1 MVPLPDPV
9 PLPPLSL
16 CPVAAAAWEGGSSV
30 GSESWCFFGE
40 LWGRFAIQD
49 IAESPDCRSIGR
61 RGGGRW
67 ALGLLY
73 LDKSS
78 CLTLPPFWDCCGP
91 VGYTTAGKA
100 LSVPPALALAGA
112 PGASHPK
119 FLQDQSPGL
128 ISTSCSFARAQVL
141 SPQPSSPSPPCPG
154 FSQLFLAQ
162 LGPGSPVLC
171 QSQHGPSCGPVV
183 TVPSSHGQ
191 VGNK

>member
-1 MVPLPDPV
+1 MGGWL
-9 PLPPLSL
+9 L
-16 CPVAAAAWEGGSSV
+16 CGIRELVL
-30 GSESWCFFGE
+30 
-40 LWGRFAIQD
+40 LWGTFG
-49 IAESPDCRSIGR
+49 PFCNPGHCREPGLQIPGG

-78 CLTLPPFWDCCGP
+78 CLTHPPFWDCCGP
-91 VGYTTAGKA
+91 IGYTTAGKA

-128 ISTSCSFARAQVL
+128 ISTFCSFARAPVL
-141 SPQPSSPSPPCPG
+141 SPQPSSPSSPCPG

-171 QSQHGPSCGPVV
+171 QSQHGPSRGPVV